1 MGESVEEAV
10 ITKWLKKV
18 GDQVEID
25 EPIVEIATDKVDSD
39 LPSEVS
45 GVLAEI
51 KYQEESVVSV
61 GDILA
66 VIHTEQET
74 AVKST
79 IKKKK
84 PLIEPKTKQSKSK
97 TVEIETQKE
106 LDKQFEQAQS
116 LVDEPRDS
124 LRYYSPLVKSIAK
137 KENITGKELG
147 SILGTGKGGRVTKN
161 DVFNYLKNRPL
172 QSSFKTS
179 SSINGQS
186 DESKKE
192 IHPSQTSVNTY
203 SPDKNQLIELSRM
216 QRLTAQHMRESLDNS
231 AHVYSFVE
239 ADVTDLWAWR
249 EEKKEY
255 FLKEFNQ
262 KLTFTPLLV
271 HAIVKALKDYP
282 VLNSTKENDKIKMW
296 SSVNLGMA
304 TALPNGNLIV
314 PVIKD
319 AGNLHFVDL
328 VSAVNKLANKAR
340 TNTLAPDDV
349 KNGTYTMTN
358 IGNFGTLMGTPIIHQ
373 PQISI
378 LAVGTIRKIPS
389 VIESPQGDSIGIR
402 KKVILS
408 HSYDHQ
414 IINGATGSL
423 FAKKVADYLENW
435 KLVL

>member
-18 GDQVEID
+18 GDQVQVD

-45 GVLAEI
+45 GVITEI
-51 KYQEESVVSV
+51 KYHEKDVVSV

-66 VIHTEQET
+66 VIQTINDSERIPKVEEK
-74 AVKST
+74 KSVEKSSAE
-79 IKKKK
+79 KK
-84 PLIEPKTKQSKSK
+84 
-97 TVEIETQKE
+97 VEIDTQKE
-106 LDKQFEQAQS
+106 LDKQLQQAKTLIDS
-116 LVDEPRDS
+116 PRNL

-137 KENITGKELG
+137 RENISKRELG
-147 SILGTGKGGRVTKN
+147 SIMGTGKEGRVTKN
-161 DVFNYLKNRPL
+161 DVLNYLKKRPV
-172 QSSFKTS
+172 QSSIVS
-179 SSINGQS
+179 NQSVNGQS
-186 DESKKE
+186 SSTKKE
-192 IHPSQTSVNTY
+192 ILPSQTSINTF
-203 SPDKNQLIELSRM
+203 SPNENQLIELSRM
-216 QRLTAQHMRESLDNS
+216 QQLTAQHMRESIDNS
-231 AHVYSFVE
+231 AHVHSFVE

-249 EEKKEY
+249 EEKKDY

-262 KLTFTPLLV
+262 KLTFTPLLI

-282 VLNSTKENDKIKMW
+282 VLNSTKDEDKIQMW
-296 SSVNLGMA
+296 RSVNLGMA

-328 VSAVNKLANKAR
+328 VSTVNRLANKAR

-349 KNGTYTMTN
+349 KDGTYTMTN

-378 LAVGTIRKIPS
+378 MAIGTIRKMPAI
-389 VIESPQGDSIGIR
+389 IETPKGDFIGIR

-435 KLVL
+435 KLEA

>member
-10 ITKWLKKV
+10 ITKWLKKE
-18 GDQVEID
+18 GDYVEID

-45 GVLAEI
+45 GVIAEI
-51 KYQEESVVSV
+51 KHQEESVVCV

-66 VIHTEQET
+66 VIHTKQESAAKPT
-74 AVKST
+74 VKKE
-79 IKKKK
+79 KKHSE
-84 PLIEPKTKQSKSK
+84 IKTKSSKSK
-97 TVEIETQKE
+97 TIEIETQKE

-116 LVDEPRDS
+116 IIKQPQDS
-124 LRYYSPLVKSIAK
+124 LRFYSPLVKNIAK
-137 KENITGKELG
+137 KEDISKKELS
-147 SILGTGKGGRVTKN
+147 SILGTGKAGRVTKY
-161 DVFNYLKNRPL
+161 DILNYLKNRPL
-172 QSSFKTS
+172 RSAFSTS
-179 SSINGQS
+179 SSFNGHR
-186 DESKKE
+186 DDLKKE

-203 SPDKNQLIELSRM
+203 SPNKNQLIELSRM
-216 QRLTAQHMRESLDNS
+216 QKLTAQHMRESLNNS

-255 FLKEFNQ
+255 FAKEFNQ
-262 KLTFTPLLV
+262 KLTFTPLLI

-319 AGNLHFVDL
+319 AGNLHFIDL
-328 VSAVNKLANKAR
+328 VSTVNKLAVKAR

-358 IGNFGTLMGTPIIHQ
+358 VGNFGTLMGTPIIHQ

-378 LAVGTIRKIPS
+378 LAVGSIRKIPS
-389 VIESPQGDSIGIR
+389 VIESPQGDLIGIR

-408 HSYDHQ
+408 HCYDHQ

-435 KLVL
+435 KMAL

>member
-1 MGESVEEAV
+1 MGESVEEAI

-45 GVLAEI
+45 GVIAEI

-61 GDILA
+61 GDTLA
-66 VIHTEQET
+66 VIHTQKET
-74 AVKST
+74 DAKPTVKKEKT
-79 IKKKK
+79 
-84 PLIEPKTKQSKSK
+84 LELKTKLSKSK
-97 TVEIETQKE
+97 TVEVETQKE
-106 LDKQFEQAQS
+106 LDKQFERAQS
-116 LVDEPRDS
+116 LIDQPRDS
-124 LRYYSPLVKSIAK
+124 LRYYSPLVKSIAQ
-137 KENITGKELG
+137 KEAISDKELS
-147 SILGTGKGGRVTKN
+147 SILGTGKGGRITKH
-161 DVFNYLKNRPL
+161 DVFNYLKSRPL
-172 QSSFKTS
+172 QSSYHVAS
-179 SSINGQS
+179 SFNGQT
-186 DESKKE
+186 DEPKKE

-203 SPDKNQLIELSRM
+203 SPNKNQLIELSRM
-216 QRLTAQHMRESLDNS
+216 QQLTAQHMRESLDNS

-262 KLTFTPLLV
+262 KLTFTPLLI

-282 VLNSTKENDKIKMW
+282 VLNSTKEKDKIKMW

-319 AGNLHFVDL
+319 AGNLHFTDL
-328 VSAVNKLANKAR
+328 VNTVNKLANKAR
-340 TNTLAPDDV
+340 TNTLLPDDV
-349 KNGTYTMTN
+349 KDGTYTMTN

-435 KLVL
+435 KLAL